1 MSSQILMKKQIIE
14 RLGALSL
21 QSDKLNFLKWQKDN
35 LLRSDLVKQ
44 DSLYRN
50 RLQWIE
56 TQINIVRH
64 TRENDTDN
72 EDNLTN
78 FFE

>member
-1 MSSQILMKKQIIE
+1 MSSQILMKKEIIS
-14 RLGALSL
+14 RLAVLSL

-56 TQINIVRH
+56 TQINIIRH

>member
-72 EDNLTN
+72 EYNLTN

>member
-56 TQINIVRH
+56 TQINIIRH

>member
-1 MSSQILMKKQIIE
+1 MSSQILMKKEIIS
-14 RLGALSL
+14 RLGVLSL

-56 TQINIVRH
+56 TQINIIRH